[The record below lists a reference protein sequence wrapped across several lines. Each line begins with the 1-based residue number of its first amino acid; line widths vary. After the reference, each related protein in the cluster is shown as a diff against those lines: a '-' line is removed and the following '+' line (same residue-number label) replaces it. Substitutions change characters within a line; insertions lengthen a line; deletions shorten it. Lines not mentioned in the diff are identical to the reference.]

1 MYLKSNK
8 EVRMSTSSGLSDQ
21 ISKLSSSLPNSL
33 SSKIKDITGGGL
45 ANFLNGGGGGGGG
58 GGLANLIPKELSGG
72 GGGGGLAN
80 FLNGGGGG
88 GGLANLIPKELSG
101 GGGVGGLANL
111 IPKELSGGGGVGGLA
126 NLIPKELSG
135 GGGVGGLAN
144 LIPKELSGGGGV
156 GGLANLIPKDLDV
169 KNLLGNLKDVNVN
182 EVIPRI
188 NEVEKLISENI
199 PGGDAWYIKAIFF
212 VIRGIFHIMFP
223 SRKIVFFVLLVT
235 SISLLSLQFYLLYL
249 YFKLN
254 NDIDSNTLL
263 SSVSSP
269 IGTAQIFNYISL
281 FLHTILFLHL
291 IRKGKDGFIRNHFS
305 HFWNINLLVM
315 FCIYTFNSQI
325 SSNFSNFMKSPSN
338 ISSIVSTTLLP
349 SIQSSIDTQNTIM
362 NLILIITIISWFLI
376 CLPDWVLSTFENIPN
391 LMKWFSDYATDLYDT
406 YLDVM

>member
-21 ISKLSSSLPNSL
+21 ISKLSSSLPNDL

-45 ANFLNGGGGGGGG
+45 ANFLNGGGGSGGG

-72 GGGGGLAN
+72 AGASGGGGLAN
-80 FLNGGGGG
+80 FLNGAGGGSGGGLANFLNGAGASGG

-101 GGGVGGLANL
+101 GAGGGNGGGDLANL
-111 IPKELSGGGGVGGLA
+111 K
-126 NLIPKELSG
+126 N
-135 GGGVGGLAN
+135 
-144 LIPKELSGGGGV
+144 
-156 GGLANLIPKDLDV
+156 LDV

-188 NEVEKLISENI
+188 NEVEKLLSEHI

-212 VIRGIFHIMFP
+212 IIRGLFHIMFP
-223 SRKIVFFVLLVT
+223 SRKIVYFVILVT

-254 NDIDSNTLL
+254 SDIDSNTLL

-269 IGTAQIFNYISL
+269 IGTAQIFNYVSL

-291 IRKGKDGFIRNHFS
+291 VRKGKDGFIRKHFS
-305 HFWNINLLVM
+305 HFWNINLLVI
-315 FCIYTFNSQI
+315 FCMYTFNSQI
-325 SSNFSNFMKSPSN
+325 SSNFSNFMKSQTN
-338 ISSIVSTTLLP
+338 INSIVSTTLLP

-376 CLPDWVLSTFENIPN
+376 CLPDWILSTFENIPN
-391 LMKWFSDYATDLYDT
+391 LMKWFSDYVTNLYDT
-406 YLDVM
+406 YLDS